1 MTAHD
6 ILERYLT
13 DEDGKVSFPVDT
25 VALARDLGAEVFV
38 ATTDVNV
45 ASFVVKDVDDSS
57 PRIYLSS
64 RNTEKGNRIACAEE
78 VSHILP
84 HLEKQ
89 TEKYGY
95 VTEKQFASGEMSDF
109 AAELIMPGFAVRKY
123 WAKGHST
130 KKIAKIFGVG
140 ELAMETR
147 IRNLGL
153 FGLS

>member
-13 DEDGKVSFPVDT
+13 DEDGRVSFPVDT
-25 VALARDLGAEVFV
+25 VALAHDLGAEVFTV
-38 ATTDVNV
+38 TTDINV
-45 ASFVVKDVDDSS
+45 ASFVVKDVEDSA

-64 RNTEKGNRIACAEE
+64 RNTEKGNRITCAEE
-78 VSHILP
+78 INHILP
-84 HLEKQ
+84 HLNSDV
-89 TEKYGY
+89 EKYGY
-95 VTEKQFASGEMSDF
+95 VTEKQFTSGEMSDF
-109 AAELIMPGFAVRKY
+109 AAELIMPGFAVRKC
-123 WAKGHST
+123 WAKGYST

-140 ELAMETR
+140 EIAMETR